1 MDLPIDTVWRV
12 LWETKKDQLI
22 LFALIS
28 TTEAQFSA
36 AITQIVV
43 ADRALIDEGGWRYLL
58 RCGPN
63 DDPDPD
69 RVLQMEMALAA
80 VKDDAEDMTEAIWS
94 LMT

>member
-12 LWETKKDQLI
+12 LWDKQKDQLI

-36 AITQIVV
+36 AITQIEV
-43 ADRALIDEGGWRYLL
+43 ADRALIDEGGWRYSL

-63 DDPDPD
+63 ADTDPD
-69 RVLQMEMALAA
+69 RVLRMEMFMEA
-80 VKDDAEDMTEAIWS
+80 VKDDAEDMTEAIWR